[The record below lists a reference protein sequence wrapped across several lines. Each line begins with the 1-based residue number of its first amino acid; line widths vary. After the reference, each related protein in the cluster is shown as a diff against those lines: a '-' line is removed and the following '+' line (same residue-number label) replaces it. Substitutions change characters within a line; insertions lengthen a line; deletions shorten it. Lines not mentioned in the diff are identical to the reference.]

1 LIKLKKNH
9 FCLTSQINPYIGNA
23 YTKLSD
29 EVIGFIPQENNKA
42 APGSNDLIW
51 GFESSV
57 GIDLPIR
64 KSFGIVAD
72 MGINKGW
79 TKSVL
84 FDETN
89 YLYVFSDIGVYF
101 RFLKDRKFKYD

>member
-1 LIKLKKNH
+1 
-9 FCLTSQINPYIGNA
+9 
-23 YTKLSD
+23 
-29 EVIGFIPQENNKA
+29 
-42 APGSNDLIW
+42 
-51 GFESSV
+51 
-57 GIDLPIR
+57 
-64 KSFGIVAD
+64 